1 MPTDWPVAAEYN
13 EGQDADTDAAT
24 SLANS
29 ILTLRSALIGD
40 RIKLLPQD
48 FTLPGNVT
56 LLPRLSNDT
65 TPANG
70 VAALGSRVWATVNI
84 PAGYKATAFRLYG
97 SNTADV
103 CAIYECD
110 ISGAAATSKGTG
122 TLAAEVAMTSVS
134 ATSTNFLLIKWD
146 GGYATLLYGGYVLIE
161 ET

>member
-48 FTLPGNVT
+48 FTLPSNVSY
-56 LLPRLSNDT
+56 LPRLVNAT

-70 VAALGSRVWATVNI
+70 VGTGGPICYASKNI
-84 PAGYKATAFRLYG
+84 PNGYKATAFRLYG
-97 SNTADV
+97 SNTAAG
-103 CAIYECD
+103 CKIYEGNVN
-110 ISGAAATSKGTG
+110 SATLTQKGSG
-122 TLAAEVAMTSVS
+122 TLAAEIDMTDVA
-134 ATSTNFLLIKWD
+134 ATDTNFLLVSFDPVSVD
-146 GGYATLLYGGYVLIE
+146 GVYGGYVLIE